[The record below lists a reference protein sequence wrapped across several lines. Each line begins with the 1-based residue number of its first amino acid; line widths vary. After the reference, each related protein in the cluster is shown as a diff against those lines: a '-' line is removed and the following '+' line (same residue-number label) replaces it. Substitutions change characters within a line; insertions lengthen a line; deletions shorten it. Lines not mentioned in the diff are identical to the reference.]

1 MEIKRKNHPQKDDR
15 IRDLQFV
22 LGKILDIILL
32 IVSVFFLGIGL
43 YAILD
48 SQLVIRRA
56 EIPESLKKDA
66 SRDKEYPSI
75 EELQKVNPDI
85 VAWLSLDDT
94 PVDYPITK
102 SSDNTKYLARDYKN
116 EYSMAGNPFVDFR
129 NDFLNDDFT
138 VIYGHRMNQ
147 QKMFGVLVSYA
158 DNGFLKEHTTG
169 TITTTEGTY
178 NLEVLLYS
186 VEKIADTKIYN
197 LAEVRNDSNGE
208 LLNALSNNA
217 VAINNEYSKT
227 DLKDVNQTK
236 DWKLLLLSTCDK
248 NSKHYR
254 DVLLL
259 RIGDKV

>member
-1 MEIKRKNHPQKDDR
+1 
-15 IRDLQFV
+15 
-22 LGKILDIILL
+22 
-32 IVSVFFLGIGL
+32 
-43 YAILD
+43 
-48 SQLVIRRA
+48 
-56 EIPESLKKDA
+56 
-66 SRDKEYPSI
+66 
-75 EELQKVNPDI
+75 
-85 VAWLSLDDT
+85 
-94 PVDYPITK
+94 
-102 SSDNTKYLARDYKN
+102 
-116 EYSMAGNPFVDFR
+116 MAGNPFVDFR

-158 DNGFLKEHTTG
+158 DSGFLKEHTTG
-169 TITTTEGTY
+169 AITTIEGTY

-197 LAEVRNDSNGE
+197 LAEVRNASNGE